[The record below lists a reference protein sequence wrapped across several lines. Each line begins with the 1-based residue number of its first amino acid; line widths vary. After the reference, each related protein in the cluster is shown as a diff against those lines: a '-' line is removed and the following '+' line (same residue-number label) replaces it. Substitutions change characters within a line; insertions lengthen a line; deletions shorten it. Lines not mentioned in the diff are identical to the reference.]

1 MRSRSRSPLLT
12 APTVEAREA
21 LLTKFGRLYHLPP
34 DGPDVPPWA
43 GNRAAM
49 VIRFREQLVTQVEA
63 AVQELDMDVEDIG
76 LTPASKRVISRW
88 QRFTLNEDLA
98 RMSDVLFRGP
108 MSARHG
114 DEVDLR
120 LHTAWRKFRSSIADL
135 SEFVAAVTDFRISAV
150 QIAMVLETVR
160 PIDEIHLDIDS
171 FELPDARTL
180 ASLLALRCEKDD
192 IEELLEM
199 YRLICQKLQGVT
211 CTWCNQPFDE
221 CSSAG
226 IFNGEEFKVP
236 GTVPKIL
243 VPQCGHAIHTLCFGS
258 QLAHE
263 VGDGNC
269 GLRGDCRRCG
279 LPYAWTSIDVDPM
292 VNAFCLLFGSY
303 VDKRAREMRFA
314 GEFSQTAIVSIA
326 EVCQAFSMEL
336 NGLVTPTTAW
346 MFLMRRRNYSEPE
359 TIEMIS
365 DMVVRLLTPAE
376 PLEPEE
382 EDEEERRRSMKAA
395 AIFSKTDASVICPDD
410 RSEGSGSAA
419 GDPDEPITEVFVPEP
434 DNLINEGAAVD
445 VPVPE
450 DGFHM

>member
-1 MRSRSRSPLLT
+1 MLT

-21 LLTKFGRLYHLPP
+21 LLARFARLYHLPP

-43 GNRAAM
+43 GARAER
-49 VIRFREQLVTQVEA
+49 VIRFREQLVSQVEA
-63 AVQELDMDVEDIG
+63 AVQELDVYAEDIG
-76 LTPASKRVISRW
+76 LTPPSKRVIARW

-108 MSARHG
+108 ISVRHG

-120 LHTAWRKFRSSIADL
+120 LHTAWRKFQSSIAHL
-135 SEFVAAVTDFRISAV
+135 SEFVVAVTDFRISAV

-160 PIDEIHLDIDS
+160 PPEDIQFDDS
-171 FELPDARTL
+171 FDLPDARTL

-199 YRLICQKLQGVT
+199 YRLICHKLRGVT

-226 IFNGEEFKVP
+226 IFNGEEFN

-258 QLAHE
+258 QLSHE
-263 VGDGNC
+263 DGGC

-292 VNAFCLLFGSY
+292 VNAFCLLFGDY
-303 VDKRAREMRFA
+303 VDKRARELRYTGG
-314 GEFSQTAIVSIA
+314 GELWPGAEVLQADVVRIA
-326 EVCQAFSMEL
+326 EVCQSFSMEL
-336 NGLVTPTTAW
+336 NGLVTPTAACV
-346 MFLMRRRNYSEPE
+346 FLMKRRNYTEPE
-359 TIEMIS
+359 TIDMLS
-365 DMVVRLLTPAE
+365 DMVLRMLSPAE
-376 PLEPEE
+376 PLEPA
-382 EDEEERRRSMKAA
+382 EDEEERRRSLNAT

-419 GDPDEPITEVFVPEP
+419 GDVDEPVTEVFVPEP
-434 DNLINEGAAVD
+434 DSLTRGGAAAD

-450 DGFHM
+450 DGFHV

>member
-1 MRSRSRSPLLT
+1 
-12 APTVEAREA
+12 
-21 LLTKFGRLYHLPP
+21 
-34 DGPDVPPWA
+34 
-43 GNRAAM
+43 
-49 VIRFREQLVTQVEA
+49 VIRFREQLVNEIEA
-63 AVQELDMDVEDIG
+63 AVQELDGNVEDIG
-76 LTPASKRVISRW
+76 LRPPSKRVIARW

-108 MSARHG
+108 ISVRHG
-114 DEVDLR
+114 DEVDFR
-120 LHTAWRKFRSSIADL
+120 LHSAWRKFQSSIADL

-160 PIDEIHLDIDS
+160 PPEEIQLGGDS

-303 VDKRAREMRFA
+303 VDKRARELCFA
-314 GEFSQTAIVSIA
+314 GDVVQSADLSHAAVVGIA
-326 EVCQAFSMEL
+326 EVCQSFSMEL
-336 NGLVTPTTAW
+336 NGLVTPTAAW
-346 MFLMRRRNYSEPE
+346 VFLMRRRNYTEPE
-359 TIEMIS
+359 TVDMIS
-365 DMVVRLLTPAE
+365 DMVLRLLTPAE
-376 PLEPEE
+376 PLEPAE
-382 EDEEERRRSMKAA
+382 EDEEERRRSMRAT

-419 GDPDEPITEVFVPEP
+419 GDADEPITEVFIPEP
-434 DNLINEGAAVD
+434 YSLVNQGAAVD
-445 VPVPE
+445 FPVPE
-450 DGFHM
+450 EEYFHV

>member
-12 APTVEAREA
+12 APTVESREA
-21 LLTKFGRLYHLPP
+21 LLAEFGRLYHLPP
-34 DGPDVPPWA
+34 DSPDVPPWA
-43 GNRAAM
+43 GRRAAR
-49 VIRFREQLVTQVEA
+49 VIRFREQLVGQVEA
-63 AVQELDMDVEDIG
+63 AVQELDIDVEDIG
-76 LTPASKRVISRW
+76 LTPPSTRVIARW

-108 MSARHG
+108 ISVRHG

-120 LHTAWRKFRSSIADL
+120 LHTAWRKFQSSIADL
-135 SEFVAAVTDFRISAV
+135 SEFVTQVTDFRISAV

-160 PIDEIHLDIDS
+160 PIPEEIQLDCDN

-180 ASLLALRCEKDD
+180 ACLLAMRCEKDD

-221 CSSAG
+221 GSSVG
-226 IFNGEEFKVP
+226 IFNGEDFKFP

-243 VPQCGHAIHTLCFGS
+243 VPQCGHAMHTLCFGS

-263 VGDGNC
+263 AGDGGC
-269 GLRGDCRRCG
+269 RLRGDCRRCG

-292 VNAFCLLFGSY
+292 VSAFCLLFGSY
-303 VDKRAREMRFA
+303 VNKRACEMRFA
-314 GEFSQTAIVSIA
+314 GELSQTAVVSIA
-326 EVCQAFSMEL
+326 EVCQSFSMEL
-336 NGLVTPTTAW
+336 NGLVSPTAAW
-346 MFLMRRRNYSEPE
+346 AFLIRRRNYTEPE
-359 TIEMIS
+359 TVDMIS
-365 DMVVRLLTPAE
+365 DMVLRLLTPSE

-382 EDEEERRRSMKAA
+382 EEEERRRSMKATA
-395 AIFSKTDASVICPDD
+395 LFSKTDASVICPDD
-410 RSEGSGSAA
+410 RSEGSVSAA
-419 GDPDEPITEVFVPEP
+419 GDADEPITEVFIPEP
-434 DNLINEGAAVD
+434 DSLLNEGAAVD

-450 DGFHM
+450 DGFHV